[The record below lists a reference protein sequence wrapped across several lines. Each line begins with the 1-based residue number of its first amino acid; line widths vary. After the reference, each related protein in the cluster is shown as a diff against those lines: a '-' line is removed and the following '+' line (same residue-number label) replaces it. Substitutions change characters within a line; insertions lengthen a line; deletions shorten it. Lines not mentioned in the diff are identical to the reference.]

1 MRCEYFFV
9 QIKCSDY
16 WKIICCPDMS
26 PYYCSCKER
35 KKFNELEIQYGDIG
49 QSHSIS
55 ETANSHVCTAR
66 SKRLRY
72 KGAEK
77 SCFSNRESKSIMLL
91 YIGGIK
97 WLIGC
102 SEVGDH
108 ENSNSLHFTGQLA
121 D

>member
-1 MRCEYFFV
+1 M
-9 QIKCSDY
+9 QTKCSDY
-16 WKIICCPDMS
+16 WKIIYPDMS
-26 PYYCSCKER
+26 PYYCSFKER
-35 KKFNELEIQYGDIG
+35 KKFSELEIQYGGTG

-55 ETANSHVCTAR
+55 ETANSHVCTGR

-77 SCFSNRESKSIMLL
+77 SCFSNRESESTMLL
-91 YIGGIK
+91 YILDIK
-97 WLIGC
+97 WLSGC